1 MVAAALERLFST
13 YQQFGR
19 SDEPT
24 DRIKAAAAYF
34 EAVKPYELRDIDA
47 AVTNFLN
54 GSVPGVNASFAPP
67 APAVGAEVRRV
78 MNLRLDSE
86 QRRYAPRGS
95 LPAPTIERT
104 PDSMERVK
112 AMMQQAVAG
121 LTSEAPAD
129 DAEAKR
135 RKQAF
140 QSRVFDRFDP
150 PQSEAEMRKRLHI
163 ESDDSDAEGDMGT
176 LTGDAA

>member
-1 MVAAALERLFST
+1 MVAAELERLFST

-19 SDEPT
+19 SDDPA
-24 DRIKAAAAYF
+24 DRVKAASAYF
-34 EAVKPYELRDIDA
+34 DAVLPYEVRDIEV

-54 GSVPGVNASFAPP
+54 GAVPGVNPSFAPP
-67 APAVGAEVRRV
+67 APAVGGEVRRV

-95 LPAPTIERT
+95 LPPPTIERT
-104 PDSMERVK
+104 PESMARVK
-112 AMMQQAVAG
+112 VMMDQAVAG
-121 LTSEAPAD
+121 LATELRSP
-129 DAEAKR
+129 DAEAER

-150 PQSEAEMRKRLHI
+150 PQTEEEMRKRLRFTV
-163 ESDDSDAEGDMGT
+163 GDED
-176 LTGDAA
+176 GDRDVA